1 LRILIIPVR
10 GGSKGIPNKNLQ
22 TVNGIT
28 LVERAIRTSLR
39 AKIDEII
46 VSTDSEEI
54 KKVVKKY
61 QKIKIHN
68 RSNETSGDTAS
79 TESVILEV
87 INDLGED
94 WPENSSI
101 GFYQVTSPFVE
112 TNTIDECFSLA
123 DQGYSSFSAR
133 NFHAFVWRNSKGWK
147 SINHPIDKRFRR
159 QDLEQEV
166 IETGALYCF
175 PQSDFLVKKYRY
187 CSEPKAVIVQN
198 EITSLEIDSFDEL
211 NLAKLISTQYEVSN
225 FNEFKDIKLPKIIF
239 TDFDGC
245 LTDDKVKVNMLG
257 KETVKANRKDGLAV
271 KRLRKLGIEVVIS
284 TSETNKV
291 VDVRAKK
298 MKVELLKGLENKVE
312 AISKYLNEKSLN
324 WSDVWYLGNDIN
336 DLGAIEKAEL
346 SLCPLDAAIEVFEKA
361 KVVLSRRG
369 GEGLLSEIASR
380 LERNKIEH

>member
-1 LRILIIPVR
+1 MRILIIPVR

-54 KKVVKKY
+54 KNIVKKY
-61 QKIKIHN
+61 PTIKIQN

-87 INDLGED
+87 IKDLGAD
-94 WPENSSI
+94 WPKNSSI

-112 TNTIDECFSLA
+112 SKTINECFEKA
-123 DQGYSSFSAR
+123 DKGEVGFSAKE
-133 NFHAFVWRNSKGWK
+133 FHYFVWEQKEKWIP
-147 SINHPIDKRFRR
+147 INHPNDFRPRR
-159 QDLEQEV
+159 QDLNKKI
-166 IETGALYCF
+166 IETGAIYAF
-175 PQSDFLVKKYRY
+175 PLLNFLEKKYRF
-187 CSEPKAVIVQN
+187 CTNPNPVLVEEKTAM
-198 EITSLEIDSFDEL
+198 EIDSIDEL
-211 NLAKLISTQYEVSN
+211 KLANLLATQYEISN
-225 FNEFKDIKLPKIIF
+225 FDDFSGIKLPKIIF

-245 LTDDKVKVNMLG
+245 LTDDKVKVNMFG
-257 KETVKANRKDGLAV
+257 KETVRANRKDGLAV

-291 VDVRAKK
+291 VDIRAKK

-380 LERNKIEH
+380 LERNKVEY

>member
-10 GGSKGIPNKNLQ
+10 GGSKGIPYKNLK

-54 KKVVKKY
+54 KNIVKKY
-61 QKIKIHN
+61 PTIKIQN

-87 INDLGED
+87 IKDLGAD
-94 WPENSSI
+94 WPKNSSI

-112 TNTIDECFSLA
+112 SKTMNECFEIA
-123 DQGYSSFSAR
+123 DKGEVGFSAKE
-133 NFHAFVWRNSKGWK
+133 FHYFVWEQKEKWIP
-147 SINHPIDKRFRR
+147 INHPNDFRPRR
-159 QDLEQEV
+159 QDLNKKI
-166 IETGALYCF
+166 IETGAIYAF
-175 PQSDFLVKKYRY
+175 PLLNFLEKKYRF
-187 CSEPKAVIVQN
+187 CANPNPVLVEEKTAM
-198 EITSLEIDSFDEL
+198 EIDSIDEL
-211 NLAKLISTQYEVSN
+211 KLANLLATQYEISN
-225 FNEFKDIKLPKIIF
+225 FDDFSGIKLPKIIF

-245 LTDDKVKVNMLG
+245 LTDDKVKVNMFG
-257 KETVKANRKDGLAV
+257 KETVRANRKDGLAV

-291 VDVRAKK
+291 VDIRAKK

-380 LERNKIEH
+380 LERNKVEY

>member
-68 RSNETSGDTAS
+68 RSNETSSDTAS
-79 TESVILEV
+79 TESVISEV
-87 INDLGED
+87 IKDLGAD
-94 WPENSSI
+94 WPESSSI

-112 TNTIDECFSLA
+112 TGTINNCFDIA
-123 DQGYSSFSAR
+123 DRGEVGFSAKE
-133 NFHAFVWRNSKGWK
+133 FHYFVWEQKEKWIP
-147 SINHPIDKRFRR
+147 INHPNDYRPRR
-159 QDLEQEV
+159 QDLNKKV
-166 IETGALYCF
+166 IETGAIYAF
-175 PQSDFLVKKYRY
+175 PLLNYLEKKYRF
-187 CSEPKAVIVQN
+187 CANPNPVFVDEKTAM
-198 EITSLEIDSFDEL
+198 EIDLIDEL
-211 NLAKLISTQYEVSN
+211 KLANLLATQFEISN
-225 FNEFKDIKLPKIIF
+225 FNEFSGLRLPKIIF

-245 LTDDKVKVNMLG
+245 LTDDKVKVNMFG

-298 MKVELLKGLENKVE
+298 MKVEILKGLENKVE

>member
-1 LRILIIPVR
+1 MEIDL
-10 GGSKGIPNKNLQ
+10 
-22 TVNGIT
+22 
-28 LVERAIRTSLR
+28 
-39 AKIDEII
+39 IDEL
-46 VSTDSEEI
+46 
-54 KKVVKKY
+54 K
-61 QKIKIHN
+61 
-68 RSNETSGDTAS
+68 
-79 TESVILEV
+79 
-87 INDLGED
+87 
-94 WPENSSI
+94 
-101 GFYQVTSPFVE
+101 
-112 TNTIDECFSLA
+112 LA
-123 DQGYSSFSAR
+123 NLLATQ
-133 NFHAFVWRNSKGWK
+133 
-147 SINHPIDKRFRR
+147 
-159 QDLEQEV
+159 
-166 IETGALYCF
+166 
-175 PQSDFLVKKYRY
+175 
-187 CSEPKAVIVQN
+187 
-198 EITSLEIDSFDEL
+198 FD
-211 NLAKLISTQYEVSN
+211 ISN
-225 FNEFKDIKLPKIIF
+225 FNEFSGLRLPKIIF

-245 LTDDKVKVNMLG
+245 LTDDKVKVNMFG

>member
-1 LRILIIPVR
+1 MRILIIPVR
-10 GGSKGIPNKNLQ
+10 GGSKGIPYKNLK

-54 KKVVKKY
+54 KNVVKKY
-61 QKIKIHN
+61 PTIKIQN

-87 INDLGED
+87 IKDLGAD
-94 WPENSSI
+94 WPKNSSI

-112 TNTIDECFSLA
+112 SKTINECFEKA
-123 DQGYSSFSAR
+123 DKGEVGFSAKE
-133 NFHAFVWRNSKGWK
+133 FHYFVWEQKEKWIP
-147 SINHPIDKRFRR
+147 INHPNDFRPRR
-159 QDLEQEV
+159 QDLNKKI
-166 IETGALYCF
+166 IETGAIYAF
-175 PQSDFLVKKYRY
+175 PLLNFLEKKYRF
-187 CSEPKAVIVQN
+187 CANPNPVLVEEKTAM
-198 EITSLEIDSFDEL
+198 EIDSIDEL
-211 NLAKLISTQYEVSN
+211 KLANLLATQYEISN
-225 FNEFKDIKLPKIIF
+225 FDDFSGIKLPKIIF

-245 LTDDKVKVNMLG
+245 LTDDKVKVNMFG
-257 KETVKANRKDGLAV
+257 KETVRANRKDGLAV

-291 VDVRAKK
+291 VDIRAKK

>member
-28 LVERAIRTSLR
+28 LLERAIKTSLR
-39 AKIDEII
+39 AKLDEII
-46 VSTDSEEI
+46 VSTDSQEI
-54 KKVVKKY
+54 KNVVKKY
-61 QKIKIHN
+61 PKIKIHN
-68 RSNETSGDTAS
+68 RSSETSSDTAS

-87 INDLGED
+87 ITDLGLS
-94 WPENSSI
+94 WPTSSSI

-112 TNTIDECFSLA
+112 TKTINDCFDIA
-123 DQGYSSFSAR
+123 DVGNVGFSAKK
-133 NFHAFVWRNSKGWK
+133 FHYFVWEEKDKWIP
-147 SINHPIDKRFRR
+147 INHPSDYRPRR
-159 QDLEQEV
+159 QDLNKKV
-166 IETGALYCF
+166 IETGAIYSF
-175 PQSDFLVKKYRY
+175 PLAKFHENKYRF
-187 CSEPKAVIVQN
+187 CAEPIPVFVN
-198 EITSLEIDSFDEL
+198 EITAIEIDVIDEL
-211 NLAKLISTQYEVSN
+211 HLANLLAAQYEISN

-245 LTDDKVKVNMLG
+245 LTDDKVKVNMFG

-271 KRLRKLGIEVVIS
+271 KRLKKLGIDVVIS

-291 VDVRAKK
+291 VDTRAKK
-298 MKVELLKGLENKVE
+298 LKVEVLKGLENKVE
-312 AISKYLNEKSLN
+312 AITKYLNSKSLT
-324 WSDVWYLGNDIN
+324 WADIWYLGNDIN
-336 DLGAIEKAEL
+336 DLGAIEKAAL

-380 LERNKIEH
+380 LERNKVEY

>member
-1 LRILIIPVR
+1 MRILIIPVR
-10 GGSKGIPNKNLQ
+10 GGSKGIPYKNLK

-54 KKVVKKY
+54 KNIVKKY
-61 QKIKIHN
+61 PTIKIQN

-87 INDLGED
+87 IKDLGAD
-94 WPENSSI
+94 WPKNSSI

-112 TNTIDECFSLA
+112 SKTINECFEKA
-123 DQGYSSFSAR
+123 DKGEVGFSAKE
-133 NFHAFVWRNSKGWK
+133 FHYFVWEQKEKWIP
-147 SINHPIDKRFRR
+147 INHPNDFRPRR
-159 QDLEQEV
+159 QDLNKKI
-166 IETGALYCF
+166 IETGAIYAF
-175 PQSDFLVKKYRY
+175 PLLNFLEKKYRF
-187 CSEPKAVIVQN
+187 CANPNPVLVEEKTAM
-198 EITSLEIDSFDEL
+198 EIDSIDEL
-211 NLAKLISTQYEVSN
+211 KLANLLATQYEISN
-225 FNEFKDIKLPKIIF
+225 FDDFSGIKLPKIIF

-245 LTDDKVKVNMLG
+245 LTDDKVKVNMFG

-291 VDVRAKK
+291 VDIRAKK

-380 LERNKIEH
+380 LERNKVEY

>member
-10 GGSKGIPNKNLQ
+10 GGSKGIPYKNLK

-54 KKVVKKY
+54 KNIVKKY
-61 QKIKIHN
+61 PTIKIQN

-87 INDLGED
+87 IKDLGAD
-94 WPENSSI
+94 WPKNSSI

-112 TNTIDECFSLA
+112 SKTINECFEKA
-123 DQGYSSFSAR
+123 DKGEVGFSAKE
-133 NFHAFVWRNSKGWK
+133 FHYFVWEQKEKWIP
-147 SINHPIDKRFRR
+147 INHPNDFRPRR
-159 QDLEQEV
+159 QDLNKKI
-166 IETGALYCF
+166 IETGAIYAF
-175 PQSDFLVKKYRY
+175 PLLNFLEKKYRF
-187 CSEPKAVIVQN
+187 CANPNPVLVEEKTAM
-198 EITSLEIDSFDEL
+198 EIDSIDEL
-211 NLAKLISTQYEVSN
+211 KLANLLATQYEISN
-225 FNEFKDIKLPKIIF
+225 FDDFSGIKLPKIIF

-245 LTDDKVKVNMLG
+245 LTDDKVKVNMFG
-257 KETVKANRKDGLAV
+257 KETVRANRKDGLAV

-291 VDVRAKK
+291 VDIRAKK

-380 LERNKIEH
+380 LERNKVEY

>member
-1 LRILIIPVR
+1 MRILIIPVR
-10 GGSKGIPNKNLQ
+10 GGSKGIPYKNLK

-54 KKVVKKY
+54 KNVVKKY
-61 QKIKIHN
+61 PTIKIQN

-87 INDLGED
+87 IKDLGAD
-94 WPENSSI
+94 WPKNSSI

-112 TNTIDECFSLA
+112 SKTINECFEKA
-123 DQGYSSFSAR
+123 DKGEVGFSAKE
-133 NFHAFVWRNSKGWK
+133 FHYFVWEQKEKWIP
-147 SINHPIDKRFRR
+147 INHPNDFRPRR
-159 QDLEQEV
+159 QDLNKKI
-166 IETGALYCF
+166 IETGAIYAF
-175 PQSDFLVKKYRY
+175 PLLNFLEKKYRF
-187 CSEPKAVIVQN
+187 CANPNPVLVEEKTAM
-198 EITSLEIDSFDEL
+198 EIDSIDEL
-211 NLAKLISTQYEVSN
+211 KLANLLATQYEISN
-225 FNEFKDIKLPKIIF
+225 FDDFSGIKLPKIIF

-245 LTDDKVKVNMLG
+245 LTDDKVKVNMFG
-257 KETVKANRKDGLAV
+257 KETVRANRKDGLAV

-291 VDVRAKK
+291 VDIRAKK

-346 SLCPLDAAIEVFEKA
+346 SLCPLDAAIEVFDKA

-380 LERNKIEH
+380 LERNKVEY

>member
-1 LRILIIPVR
+1 MRILIIPVR

-54 KKVVKKY
+54 KNVVKKY
-61 QKIKIHN
+61 PTIKIQN

-87 INDLGED
+87 IKDLGAD
-94 WPENSSI
+94 WPKNSSI

-112 TNTIDECFSLA
+112 SKTINECFEKA
-123 DQGYSSFSAR
+123 DKGEVGFSAKE
-133 NFHAFVWRNSKGWK
+133 FHYFVWEQKEKWIP
-147 SINHPIDKRFRR
+147 INHPNDFRPRR
-159 QDLEQEV
+159 QDLNKKI
-166 IETGALYCF
+166 IETGAIYAF
-175 PQSDFLVKKYRY
+175 PLLNFLEKKYRF
-187 CSEPKAVIVQN
+187 CANPNPVLVEEKTAM
-198 EITSLEIDSFDEL
+198 EIDSIDEL
-211 NLAKLISTQYEVSN
+211 KLANLLATQYEISN
-225 FNEFKDIKLPKIIF
+225 FDDFSGIKLPKIIF

-245 LTDDKVKVNMLG
+245 LTDDKVKVNMFG
-257 KETVKANRKDGLAV
+257 KETVRANRKDGLAV

-291 VDVRAKK
+291 VDIRAKK

-346 SLCPLDAAIEVFEKA
+346 SLCPLDAAIEVFDKA

-380 LERNKIEH
+380 LERNKVEY